1 MSSNPLPA
9 KRGKSKIPMI
19 EKFLTTEQV
28 ANILQVHPFTILK
41 FLKAGKLRG
50 VKLGRVYRIKESD
63 VHAFLESRMT
73 RGARQNE
80 MQQPPEPLQEVK
92 TAELEDEI
100 SNDQKLYTLRKDD
113 NGEDGLPH
121 YII

>member
-1 MSSNPLPA
+1 
-9 KRGKSKIPMI
+9 MI

-41 FLKAGKLRG
+41 FHKEGKLKG

-63 VHAFLESRMT
+63 VREFLEERMT
-73 RGARQNE
+73 KNKPAKAK
-80 MQQPPEPLQEVK
+80 EPVPTQEEEVPK
-92 TAELEDEI
+92 ETKVEEG
-100 SNDQKLYTLRKDD
+100 DQHY
-113 NGEDGLPH
+113 